1 MEIRELK
8 ESMLFVCPLRY
19 HSYWED
25 RMLKGLQFCLCKEE
39 IVAGGSMYY
48 GNDRD

>member
-1 MEIRELK
+1 MLIRELK
-8 ESMLFVCPLRY
+8 ESMLFVCSLRC

-39 IVAGGSMYY
+39 IVARGSMYC
-48 GNDRD
+48 GNDKD